1 MALQNTVQLIMNR
14 FRQMDLNIEN
24 KILLQTLEDETDGNT
39 TLVRSV
45 EESLRYIAGNILCSF

>member
-1 MALQNTVQLIMNR
+1 MNR

-24 KILLQTLEDETDGNT
+24 KILLQTLEDETDDNT

-45 EESLRYIAGNILCSF
+45 EESLRYIAGYILYSF